1 MHISLLIAFAG
12 LVSTNFATSATPVA
26 TGASPAQASAP
37 ARDVDPIVKLHQYL
51 ARQRER
57 HTLLEGLAL
66 LEMRQLIGDV
76 RLLWS
81 MDPMRAEDA
90 ATVLLDLAGLYLE
103 AGDDPTR
110 PTPEGQLR
118 DNAFDALKAH
128 MNAALTHFLAV
139 DVLSVP
145 RLQPLERRLAAAR
158 LFQLQT
164 VPSSKLALVGC
175 ARDKDTR
182 MRHAALA
189 ALVGWGDDIVHA
201 LFLNELER
209 AFAGD
214 RDAAGWLAE
223 KHFAEVKFTPKS
235 RILLRYQQLI
245 QSGIVS
251 ASWREASRAIA
262 LSKPLDNESIVPF
275 LIEALVTWQAR
286 AETGAQSLRIRFE
299 LQSALRARSG
309 RQFGMEAEDW
319 RKWWALVRSGE
330 VRGVNPSSQG
340 GFQESTRP
348 SFFGIRPMSDRVVFV
363 LDRSGSMSEP
373 FGAAT
378 MGIGDREHR
387 RWDEAAKQLL
397 AFVQAM
403 GPKAKFNVLQFH
415 DYAEAWR
422 DQLLPATPENLR
434 SIKEWLDYQRP
445 AGGTEL
451 RSGVERAM
459 QIKSDGQIDFTKL
472 EADTVIV
479 LCDGETSEGSGWV
492 DAFLE
497 RFNSQARIVF
507 HGVQVG
513 SRGDD
518 TLQKLARGSHGDF
531 AKVDG

>member
-1 MHISLLIAFAG
+1 MHLSLLIAFAG
-12 LVSTNFATSATPVA
+12 LVSANFAASAEPVA
-26 TGASPAQASAP
+26 ILASPEQTSAP
-37 ARDVDPIVKLHQYL
+37 ARDVDPVAKLHLYM
-51 ARQRER
+51 ARQRDR
-57 HTLLEGLAL
+57 HTVLEGPAL
-66 LEMRQLIGDV
+66 LEMRQLVGDV

-81 MDPMRAEDA
+81 MDPMRAEDV
-90 ATVLLDLAGLYLE
+90 ATVLLDLAGLYLD
-103 AGDDPTR
+103 ASVDPTR
-110 PTPEGQLR
+110 PTAEGELR
-118 DNAFDALKAH
+118 DIALDALKAH
-128 MNAALTHFLAV
+128 MTPALTHFLSV

-158 LFQLQT
+158 LFELQT

-189 ALVGWGDDIVHA
+189 ALVGWSDDIVHG

-223 KHFAEVKFTPKS
+223 KHFAEVQFTPKS

-330 VRGVNPSSQG
+330 VRGVNPASQG

-373 FGAAT
+373 FGPKVMAF
-378 MGIGDREHR
+378 GEHR
-387 RWDEAAKQLL
+387 RWDEAEKQLL
-397 AFVQAM
+397 AFVEAM
-403 GPKAKFNVLQFH
+403 GPKAKFNVFQFH
-415 DYAEAWR
+415 DFAESWK
-422 DQLLPATPENLR
+422 DQLVPATPENLR

-451 RSGVERAM
+451 RAGVERAM
-459 QIKSDGQIDFTKL
+459 QIQSNGQIDFTKL

-479 LCDGETSEGSGWV
+479 LCDGETDEGPGWV
-492 DAFLE
+492 DTFLE
-497 RFNSQARIVF
+497 HFNSQARIVF

-513 SRGDD
+513 SHGDE